1 MSLTKDQTAL
11 LDIFK
16 ADTAAAASVASTA
29 GTKSTANRSIALI
42 EKLHAWQTEFW
53 PLDNQAKNAERQQS
67 LKKRRVKLNI
77 FMEWLLEQCKVD
89 GNGGFLHESLYLDFV
104 SPTSGQQEL
113 QNAPSSSNL
122 NLMVGVFVKKRVEK
136 GELLLKFPSE
146 MMLIASDTLSL
157 ILKIMSHECLDGS
170 NWRPYF
176 DVLPRSFDSL
186 PMYWSIDQLLL
197 LKGSSVFDE
206 AVQDVIMSFKQY
218 LIISQV
224 VVGLVMM

>member
-16 ADTAAAASVASTA
+16 ADTAAAASAA
-29 GTKSTANRSIALI
+29 GSKTNRSIALI
-42 EKLHAWQTEFW
+42 EKLHGWQTQFW
-53 PLDNQAKNAERQQS
+53 PLDNQEKNAGRQQS
-67 LKKRRVKLNI
+67 LEKRRVKLDI

-89 GNGGFLHESLYLDFV
+89 GNGGFLHESLYLGFV
-104 SPTSGQQEL
+104 SPTSGQQVHVSEL
-113 QNAPSSSNL
+113 QKSPSSSSL

-157 ILKIMSHECLDGS
+157 ILKIMSHECLDES

-176 DVLPRSFDSL
+176 DVLPRSFESL

-206 AVQDVIMSFKQY
+206 AAQDIVMSFKQY

-224 VVGLVMM
+224 VVGLLMM